1 MMKCLIAVMP
11 DGART
16 LLHVVP
22 MEFDTQA
29 WANARADSLKLL
41 EITQIEE
48 QVVVI
53 PQQNNNHT
61 LA

>member
-16 LLHVVP
+16 ILHVVP